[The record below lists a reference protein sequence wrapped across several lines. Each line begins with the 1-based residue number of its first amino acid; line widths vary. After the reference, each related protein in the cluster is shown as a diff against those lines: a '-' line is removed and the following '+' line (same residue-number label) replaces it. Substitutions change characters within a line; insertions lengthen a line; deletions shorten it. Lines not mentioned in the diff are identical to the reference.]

1 MIGLYE
7 MKNFNCNNKVKI
19 KNRIIHSKVRIFKLT
34 ELVLEE
40 LETINPR
47 NNRKE

>member
-7 MKNFNCNNKVKI
+7 KRIFNWKSKVKI

-34 ELVLEE
+34 VLEE